1 MKVAYVAGPYR
12 AKTIYEITQN
22 IERAKRLAVKLWKK
36 GYAVICPH
44 ANSAL
49 MDGACDDAVFL
60 DGGLELLR
68 RSDFVVLLDGWKE
81 SAGTFKE
88 VELAHELD
96 IPVYHEKDFDSINLS
111 QLKLKFDDAS

>member
-12 AKTIYEITQN
+12 AKTIYGITQN
-22 IERAKRLAVKLWKK
+22 IEKAKKLAVKLWKK

-49 MDGACDDAVFL
+49 MDGACDDSAFL
-60 DGGLELLR
+60 DGGLELVR
-68 RSDFVVLLDGWKE
+68 RSDFIVLVDGWKD
-81 SAGTFKE
+81 STGTLKE
-88 VELAHELD
+88 IELANELG
-96 IPVYHEKDFDSINLS
+96 IPVYHEEDIVAINLS